1 MKTVFTAKEMAGVDS
16 YAINKMNIPG
26 VILME
31 NAGRGIADIARR
43 LLQQPQGK
51 LVYIFCGPGNNGG
64 DGYVVARH
72 LLNHGARVRTFVLAA
87 ADKIK
92 GDALVNLQILQNIGQ
107 QPEFIQEAVRPRE
120 TPDLVIDAMLGTG
133 VKGALKGLYAQTADI
148 INSLDCPVLAV
159 DIPSGVNA
167 DTGHVAGPAV
177 RADVTATMAA
187 PKRGLLFSP
196 GREYAGRLEIVDISM
211 PPKVVDKRSS
221 KVWLVD
227 EAFIKSI
234 LPKRSPDAHK
244 NKVGMVQMI
253 AGSAGFTGAAALAS
267 EAVLRSGAGLCY
279 LAAPKSLNAIFE
291 NKLTEVITQPVADND
306 AGYFTMKNL
315 KPLLAN
321 IEGKDVIAI
330 GPGIGQALQTAA
342 LIHELFK
349 ILDKPLVLDADGL
362 NVFAGKTELF
372 NSYAGDLILTPHPG
386 EFSRLTGLPAQ
397 EIIVNRVEITREYAR
412 KWDCVIVLKGGPS
425 ITATPDGAVYI
436 TATGNAG
443 MATGGSGDVL
453 TGIIA
458 ALLGQGAPVVHAA
471 VAAVYVHGLAG
482 DLAAKKYGR
491 LGMTAGD
498 ILKQTPRALKL
509 LQRGDF

>member
-1 MKTVFTAKEMAGVDS
+1 MRMVFTASEMAGVDS
-16 YAINKMNIPG
+16 YAINKLNIPG

-43 LLQQPQGK
+43 MLRQPQDK
-51 LVYIFCGPGNNGG
+51 LVHIFCGPGNNGG

-72 LLNHGARVRTFVLAA
+72 LLNHGVRVRTFVLAA

-92 GDALVNLQILQNIGQ
+92 GDALINLDILQSIGQ
-107 QPEFIQEAVRPRE
+107 QPEFIQEPVYGDEA
-120 TPDLVIDAMLGTG
+120 PDLVVDAMLGTG
-133 VKGALKGLYAQTADI
+133 VKGALKGLYARTAEH
-148 INSLDCPVLAV
+148 INDSGCPVLAV

-167 DTGHVAGPAV
+167 DTGQVAGPAV
-177 RADVTATMAA
+177 CATVTATMAA

-196 GREYAGRLEIVDISM
+196 GREYTGRLEIVDISM
-211 PPKVVDKRSS
+211 PPMVFDKRGSN
-221 KVWLVD
+221 VWLVD
-227 EAFIKSI
+227 ESFVKSI
-234 LPKRSPDAHK
+234 LPQRSPDAHK
-244 NKVGMVQMI
+244 NKVGMVQVV

-267 EAVLRSGAGLCY
+267 EAALRSGAGLCY

-291 NKLTEVITQPVADND
+291 NKLTEVITQPVEDND

-315 KPLLAN
+315 NPLLAN

-342 LIHELFK
+342 LVQELFK

-362 NVFAGKTELF
+362 NICAGKTELF
-372 NSYAGDLILTPHPG
+372 KSYAGDLVLTPHPG
-386 EFSRLTGLPAQ
+386 ELARLTGLPAGG
-397 EIIVNRVEITREYAR
+397 IVVNRIEAAREYAQ
-412 KWDCVIVLKGGPS
+412 KWECVIVLKGGPS
-425 ITATPDGAVYI
+425 ITATPDGRIYI
-436 TATGNAG
+436 NSTGNAG

-453 TGIIA
+453 TGIVA
-458 ALLGQGAPVVHAA
+458 ALLGQGMSVDHAA

-482 DLAAKKYGR
+482 DLAAEEYGQ

-498 ILKQTPRALKL
+498 ILKQTPRAFKL
-509 LQRGDF
+509 LQRGDS